1 MLKNYHANLVMLA
14 VLSVL
19 FQSSI
24 SIAEDSLNKAEKLS
38 SIYQAAVADYQA
50 VVQPLSTRTY
60 SNESFVEYY
69 QMPNGLTVM
78 IGDQLF
84 IHVESEFELE
94 KLLVLFN
101 LSLVKPI
108 SSQVYL
114 VNVNSADTLS
124 ILEQLRLR
132 PEVQQAYPDF
142 IKQIRVR

>member
-1 MLKNYHANLVMLA
+1 MLKNYEVSLVMLA

-24 SIAEDSLNKAEKLS
+24 SIAEESLKKGIKLD

-50 VVQPLSTRTY
+50 VVQQPSVRAY
-60 SNESFVEYY
+60 SSESLVEYY
-69 QMPNGLTVM
+69 QMPNGLIVT
-78 IGDQLF
+78 INDQLF
-84 IHVESEFELE
+84 VHIRSELELE

-101 LSLVKPI
+101 LSLVKSI

-114 VNVNSADTLS
+114 VKVNSADTLS

-142 IKQIRVR
+142 IKQIRAR

>member
-24 SIAEDSLNKAEKLS
+24 SIAEDSLKKAEKLS

>member
-24 SIAEDSLNKAEKLS
+24 SIAEDSLKKAEKLS

-50 VVQPLSTRTY
+50 VVQPLSTSAY
-60 SNESFVEYY
+60 FNESFVEYY

-142 IKQIRVR
+142 IKQIRAR

>member
-24 SIAEDSLNKAEKLS
+24 SIAEDSLKKAEKLS

-50 VVQPLSTRTY
+50 VVQPFSTRTY

-124 ILEQLRLR
+124 IIEQLRLR

-142 IKQIRVR
+142 IKQIRAR

>member
-24 SIAEDSLNKAEKLS
+24 SIAEDSLKKAEKLS

-50 VVQPLSTRTY
+50 VVQPFSTRTY

-142 IKQIRVR
+142 IKQIRAR

>member
-24 SIAEDSLNKAEKLS
+24 SIAEDSLKKAEKLS

-132 PEVQQAYPDF
+132 PEVKQAYPDF